1 MSAPS
6 PAASASVA
14 SPAKSRRPAE
24 TDQARA
30 RRLRNLAVRLA
41 DREHRAEVA
50 LAALNGALPRTRA
63 HVTPL
68 DAIEDEAQRLQVW
81 KARVERLEAL
91 LDTTER
97 KRETRAKIVLGGAL
111 LAEATESQEAA
122 ALMARVLEILDRRV
136 ARPRDR
142 LALVET
148 LGLAIEP
155 LPRRPAGTLPDFD
168 ALAKARL
175 AREAPGVEPAP
186 TRRQRKKEA

>member
-1 MSAPS
+1 MSAPTPS
-6 PAASASVA
+6 SRATAAR
-14 SPAKSRRPAE
+14 SRRPAE

-41 DREHRAEVA
+41 DREHRAETA
-50 LAALNGALPRTRA
+50 LAALNGALPRGRG

-68 DAIEDEAQRLQVW
+68 DEIEDDDRRLLVW

-111 LAEATESQEAA
+111 LAEATDSQEAA
-122 ALMARVLEILDRRV
+122 DLMSRVLDIIDRRV

-155 LPRRPAGTLPDFD
+155 LPNRASETLPDFE
-168 ALAKARL
+168 ALAKAHL
-175 AREAPGVEPAP
+175 ARETQRVETAPEK
-186 TRRQRKKEA
+186 RRRKKEA